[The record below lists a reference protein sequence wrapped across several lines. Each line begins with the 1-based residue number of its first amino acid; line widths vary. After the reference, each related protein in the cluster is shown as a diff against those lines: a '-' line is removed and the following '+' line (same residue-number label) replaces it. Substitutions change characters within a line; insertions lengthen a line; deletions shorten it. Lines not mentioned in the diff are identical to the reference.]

1 MEAATGMEALVTAL
15 KGAISAT
22 ELLGVITS
30 LIGVI
35 AGVLVFAFTYRL
47 IRRILSGAQKGK
59 AKI

>member
-1 MEAATGMEALVTAL
+1 MEATTGMEALVTAL
-15 KGAISAT
+15 SGAISAS

>member
-1 MEAATGMEALVTAL
+1 METGMEALVTAL
-15 KGAISAT
+15 TGAISAS

-30 LIGVI
+30 FIGVI
-35 AGVLVFAFTYRL
+35 AGVLLFAFTYRV